1 MTCIHFN
8 GYYVLL
14 TFFSFFDIAITSHR
28 NPYSLGSSGLLLVSH
43 PLDLH
48 FKKSKVSIQTGSRSS
63 DWNNT
68 IKNKSYS

>member
-8 GYYVLL
+8 GCYVLL

-28 NPYSLGSSGLLLVSH
+28 NPYSLGSSGLLLVSR

-48 FKKSKVSIQTGSRSS
+48 FKKVRFLSKQGHVHLIG
-63 DWNNT
+63 T
-68 IKNKSYS
+68 IP